1 MMIKVINSTSNSRFK
16 FWKSLHDSKGIRK
29 AGRYLLSGR
38 KLVPEFLKTG
48 NVETLLIQD
57 PKEMDGLK
65 FSKNVEVVQLSKSLF
80 AELDISGTHFPL
92 LVGIAP
98 QFDKANLDLAPQGL
112 EVIVALGD
120 PLNLGAMLR
129 SCEAFG
135 VSKVILCEE
144 SANPFHPKVIKASAG
159 SSVRLPLQ
167 LGPSIKNISGEI
179 VSLDSDGEDIRDFAW
194 PKNVRLL
201 LGEEGQGIPEN
212 LKCTAIAI
220 PINQKVE
227 SLNATVAASLA
238 LFSYRLKNSTK

>member
-1 MMIKVINSTSNSRFK
+1 MIKVINSTVNARFK
-16 FWKSLHDSKGIRK
+16 YWKSLHDSKGIRK
-29 AGRYLLSGR
+29 TGRYLIGGR
-38 KLVPEFLKTG
+38 KLVPEFLKTT

-57 PKEMDGLK
+57 PLELDGLK
-65 FSKNVEVVQLSKSLF
+65 FHKNLEVVQLSKPLF
-80 AELDISGTHFPL
+80 SQLDISGTHFPL

-98 QFDKANLDLAPQGL
+98 QFDKANLDLEPQGL
-112 EVIVALGD
+112 EVVIALGD

-179 VSLDSDGEDIRDFAW
+179 VSLDSEGEDIRKFEW
-194 PKNVRLL
+194 PKNVRIL
-201 LGEEGQGIPEN
+201 LGEEGQGIPES
-212 LKCTAIAI
+212 LKRTSIAI
-220 PINQKVE
+220 PINPKVE

-238 LFSYRLKNSTK
+238 LFSYRLQF